1 MSGQK
6 KFSAVV
12 KRKKILIHSIVFS
25 PDAVSTAYLYN
36 DIARR
41 FKQEGYEVAVLTT
54 TPHYNKVNHELKK
67 QVLTKHWG
75 GLYYTSDFEG
85 IPVTHIYQKKS
96 TNVFLRLLGFVYWHI
111 MSFFLGLFERRVSV
125 ILSPSPPLTIGFVN
139 ILLGKLKG
147 CKVIYNVQEIYP
159 DILVDHT
166 NLRSKP
172 IIYILKQL
180 ERFVYN
186 RSSAVTT
193 IDQVFYDTISTRF
206 DQPEKLHI
214 IPNFVDTSL
223 YRPLAKSE
231 INLDSTLFPDDNRL
245 KVMYAGNIGHAQ
257 DWAPL
262 IEVAKRLLGQ
272 PIVFFVIGE
281 GVLKEKLEADVEAY
295 DLTNVIV
302 LPYQPRSLMPQ
313 LLAYADLQFIFMT
326 KGMDGSGF
334 PSKVY
339 TIMAASKPLLVAS
352 GAHTPICR
360 FLKDVGCAQ
369 LIDEH
374 SFAKQVVGIERFL
387 LQSDKQQFQ
396 DMGAKG
402 RLLIEAQYNKD
413 IVTQSYVSL
422 VDTVLHVNNTAL

>member
-41 FKQEGYEVAVLTT
+41 FKQEGYDVAVLTT
-54 TPHYNKVNHELKK
+54 TPHYNKVDHELKE

-111 MSFFLGLFERRVSV
+111 MSFILGLFERRVSV

-223 YRPLAKSE
+223 YRPLPKSE

-257 DWAPL
+257 DWVPL
-262 IEVAKRLLGQ
+262 IEVAKRLLGK
-272 PIVFFVIGE
+272 PVVFFVIGE
-281 GVLKEKLEADVEAY
+281 GVLKEKLESDVQGY
-295 DLTNVIV
+295 GLSNVII
-302 LPYQPRSLMPQ
+302 LPYQPRALMPQ

-326 KGMDGSGF
+326 KGMEGSGF

-339 TIMAASKPLLVAS
+339 TIMASAKPLIVLS
-352 GAHTPICR
+352 GKKTPIYE
-360 FLKDVGCAQ
+360 LLNVIDCAY
-369 LIDEH
+369 LIDEANLKEKLDKLEH
-374 SFAKQVVGIERFL
+374 LLCCSDENDRRIKGERGLQTIKKSYTKEVVI
-387 LQSDKQQFQ
+387 
-396 DMGAKG
+396 
-402 RLLIEAQYNKD
+402 N
-413 IVTQSYVSL
+413 SYVSL
-422 VDTVLHVNNTAL
+422 IDSLIKLD